1 MASKTMVKKVLSV
14 FMTAV
19 MLAALSCVFCFERA
33 YAETENDF
41 SYTVYS
47 GFVEITGYSGLE
59 ANITVPARL
68 GGRNVYSV
76 TGLCSDNSKSRV
88 KSVTFSNG
96 IKLLGKQVLSDYT
109 HLERVTLPNTLT
121 SIGDDAFFNCFS
133 LAAITFPSS
142 LQTIGTGLFT
152 GCSSLLSADL
162 TSAVKDIP
170 LRSFED
176 CSSLMT
182 LILPPYLNSIGD
194 YAFHN
199 CSALK
204 TVILPNGVQSLGTG
218 AFQGCK
224 NVTNINMPTDLKS
237 VGELAFD
244 DCHGISS
251 VFLPGKIKS
260 VGDNAFRGCSGLT
273 EAYISPSIELIG
285 KNVFS
290 KCVNLQKIVFGGSYL
305 NINNI
310 FDIVSTPTVYYPS
323 KNADSW
329 MMYSGRKSA
338 YDGATSISVSGSSKM
353 TPGKTQKLTVTIAP
367 RSSDF
372 NDVYYLT
379 SSNTAVATVAQDGT
393 VTARFA
399 GSTVITATAVNG
411 KTGSITIL
419 VTPDMPTSL
428 KVTAK
433 STSSAELTWKG
444 SSNATGYV
452 VYRSSSKNGTYKKLD
467 TVLTETYIDKG
478 LSKGKTYYY
487 KVAGYVSSEGA
498 EVTSEQTKAVSV
510 TITSP
515 APKTVSA
522 KKASTGAATIKW
534 SKATGASGYEVYMA
548 TSKKGKYT
556 KVATLKGVSKLSF
569 KKTGLTKN
577 KTYYFKVRSYVTVGS
592 AKKYSAFTKVVSA
605 KV

>member
-1 MASKTMVKKVLSV
+1 MASKTTAKKVLSV
-14 FMTAV
+14 LMTAV

-33 YAETENDF
+33 YAETENDW

-47 GFVEITGYSGLE
+47 GSVEITGYAGLE
-59 ANITVPARL
+59 ANITVPAQL
-68 GGRNVYSV
+68 GGHNVYSV
-76 TGLCSDNSKSRV
+76 TGLCSTNSKSRV
-88 KSVTFSNG
+88 QSVTFSNG
-96 IKLLGKQVLSDYT
+96 IKVLGKMVLSDYT
-109 HLERVTLPNTLT
+109 HLERVTLPDTLT
-121 SIGDDAFFNCFS
+121 SIGDDAFFNCFN

-142 LQTIGTGLFT
+142 LQSLGTGLFT

-176 CSSLMT
+176 CSSLST
-182 LILPPYLNSIGD
+182 LILPPYLTSIGD

-199 CSALK
+199 CSSLK
-204 TVILPNGVQSLGTG
+204 TVVLPNSVQSLGTG
-218 AFQGCK
+218 AFQGCV
-224 NVTNINMPTDLKS
+224 NITNINMPTDLKT

-244 DCHGISS
+244 DCRGISS

-260 VGDNAFRGCSGLT
+260 VGDNAFRGCDNLT
-273 EAYISPSIELIG
+273 EVYVSPSIEVIG
-285 KNVFS
+285 KNLFS
-290 KCVNLQKIVFGGSYL
+290 KCFNLKTIVFGGNYL

-310 FDIVSTPTVYYPS
+310 FDVVSIPTVYYPS

-329 MMYSGRKSA
+329 TMYNGKKA
-338 YDGATSISVSGSSKM
+338 PYAGASSISVSGSSRM
-353 TPGKTQKLTVTIAP
+353 TPGKTQKLTVTITP
-367 RSSDF
+367 KSSEF

-393 VTARFA
+393 VTARIA
-399 GSTVITATAVNG
+399 GSTVITATVVNG
-411 KTGSITIL
+411 KTGSITIS

-444 SSNATGYV
+444 SDNATGYV
-452 VYRSSSKNGTYKKLD
+452 VYRASSKNGTYKKLD
-467 TVLTETYIDKG
+467 TVLTETYTDKG

-487 KVAGYVSSEGA
+487 KVAGYVNSEGA
-498 EVTSEQTKAVSV
+498 EVISEQTSAVSV

-522 KKASTGAATIKW
+522 KKTKAGAATIKW

-548 TSKKGKYT
+548 TSKSGKYT
-556 KVATLKGVSKLSF
+556 KIATVKGVSKLSY
-569 KKTGLTKN
+569 KKSGLTKN